1 MNYLEHKTQVKFVDG
16 LLAQSQEWQW
26 LIDEIQERFE
36 IKEIT
41 SWEQYIAESVSIRNV
56 FGYFVKILNVC
67 DKDWI
72 YSKEEFKE
80 IWEIAK
86 FYIGSVNVNDCVDKI
101 LYNQCKLFF
110 FCVWITK
117 LENGDNNSD
126 YLYDIRLLNQK
137 NYFELIKCDSLLEA
151 EKKLIGYTHTI
162 SVSGLGTPLKNLQ
175 DNLNQVEYTC
185 NVEFLLRHEKEILSY
200 NAFSYQHI
208 NEKDCQTWQEVF
220 LLDMLRVSFEKKSIQ
235 PMFSGAS
242 GSVPDISMWNKEI
255 LNVLK
260 KYFNHVIANF
270 ILDSIAYMA
279 FSIEPAKEVKML
291 HCNLLMKAIE
301 SGEGSYKIFSSSS
314 YRILSYLH
322 QDKLMRDCN
331 KEKDYIKFL
340 RIIQEW
346 KEPSQIMNIKEDG
359 YPISK
364 EQRTIVTEFLTN
376 KFKEIDNVYTIN
388 DLLGYLEDEIKTKQI
403 STEYLQRVSEKFKK
417 YTEENTSVIV
427 SSVYYAYMIFLIKI
441 TKNNQNVDKRYV
453 QKEMIHIQKIWQ
465 ETIYEKQ
472 CKNMHAFSY
481 EKEVKTEELVKF
493 SDLSLLNPIIFA
505 KSCTPSSEKAVLNV
519 MIHTSEHPL
528 SHLFRGM
535 TLSPIFP
542 TEKDKIVYERHDI
555 DKMLLEYINELKC
568 KKGYKLLNQ
577 LESEV
582 FVSSLHE
589 RYKMN
594 TESALS
600 MFIKEE
606 DLYNAVRAETK
617 IKLLPYF
624 NTISVAMV
632 TQLFPVLEV
641 KIRELV
647 TLFGIFPFKKNIDEF
662 MQYNDPSSL
671 LRELLTMIF
680 DEQHSFENVP
690 DLIFIYNIMYNGN
703 SCNVRNECIHGRDY
717 LSGGR
722 LRFAFRATLF
732 AIHMVEF
739 RINTIKEN
747 ISDIMEI

>member
-1 MNYLEHKTQVKFVDG
+1 
-16 LLAQSQEWQW
+16 
-26 LIDEIQERFE
+26 
-36 IKEIT
+36 
-41 SWEQYIAESVSIRNV
+41 
-56 FGYFVKILNVC
+56 
-67 DKDWI
+67 
-72 YSKEEFKE
+72 
-80 IWEIAK
+80 
-86 FYIGSVNVNDCVDKI
+86 
-101 LYNQCKLFF
+101 
-110 FCVWITK
+110 
-117 LENGDNNSD
+117 
-126 YLYDIRLLNQK
+126 
-137 NYFELIKCDSLLEA
+137 
-151 EKKLIGYTHTI
+151 
-162 SVSGLGTPLKNLQ
+162 
-175 DNLNQVEYTC
+175 
-185 NVEFLLRHEKEILSY
+185 
-200 NAFSYQHI
+200 
-208 NEKDCQTWQEVF
+208 
-220 LLDMLRVSFEKKSIQ
+220 
-235 PMFSGAS
+235 
-242 GSVPDISMWNKEI
+242 
-255 LNVLK
+255 
-260 KYFNHVIANF
+260 
-270 ILDSIAYMA
+270 
-279 FSIEPAKEVKML
+279 
-291 HCNLLMKAIE
+291 
-301 SGEGSYKIFSSSS
+301 
-314 YRILSYLH
+314 
-322 QDKLMRDCN
+322 
-331 KEKDYIKFL
+331 
-340 RIIQEW
+340 
-346 KEPSQIMNIKEDG
+346 
-359 YPISK
+359 
-364 EQRTIVTEFLTN
+364 
-376 KFKEIDNVYTIN
+376 
-388 DLLGYLEDEIKTKQI
+388 
-403 STEYLQRVSEKFKK
+403 
-417 YTEENTSVIV
+417 
-427 SSVYYAYMIFLIKI
+427 
-441 TKNNQNVDKRYV
+441 
-453 QKEMIHIQKIWQ
+453 
-465 ETIYEKQ
+465 
-472 CKNMHAFSY
+472 
-481 EKEVKTEELVKF
+481 
-493 SDLSLLNPIIFA
+493 
-505 KSCTPSSEKAVLNV
+505 

-555 DKMLLEYINELKC
+555 DKMLLEYINELMC